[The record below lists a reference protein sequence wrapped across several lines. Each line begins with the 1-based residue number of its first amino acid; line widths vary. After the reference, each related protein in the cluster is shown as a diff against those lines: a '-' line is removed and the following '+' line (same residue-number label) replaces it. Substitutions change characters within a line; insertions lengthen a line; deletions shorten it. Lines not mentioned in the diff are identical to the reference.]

1 MNLRIDKVVRSV
13 GPGFRKVYSLVLTDA
28 GLYILLTGGVGAL
41 KRCRLDVVLNQVIV
55 DNAADR
61 SLKRLQAN
69 EARIDSMPLDDL
81 VNESGSYL
89 VRLDAIEAVEIR
101 AGQAPALIVH
111 VTGSDHHL
119 VFPLTPLDQIET
131 LQRALSNWSIK
142 QSA

>member
-1 MNLRIDKVVRSV
+1 MKLRIDKVIRSV
-13 GPGFRKVYSLVLTDA
+13 ALGFRSIK
-28 GLYILLTGGVGAL
+28 LLSIT
-41 KRCRLDVVLNQVIV
+41 
-55 DNAADR
+55 
-61 SLKRLQAN
+61 
-69 EARIDSMPLDDL
+69 PLDDR
-81 VNESGSYL
+81 VNESGNYL

-131 LQRALSNWSIK
+131 LQRALSKWSIK

>member
-1 MNLRIDKVVRSV
+1 MKLRIDKVIRSV
-13 GPGFRKVYSLVLTDA
+13 GPGFRQVYSLVLTDA
-28 GLYILLTGGVGAL
+28 GLYILRTGGVGAL
-41 KRCRLDVVLNQVIV
+41 KHYRLDAALNQVVV
-55 DNAADR
+55 DNAGDR
-61 SLKRLQAN
+61 SVMQLQAN

-119 VFPLTPLDQIET
+119 VFPLTLLDQIET

>member
-1 MNLRIDKVVRSV
+1 MNLRIDKVIRSV

-28 GLYILLTGGVGAL
+28 GLYILHTGEVRAL
-41 KRCRLDVVLNQVIV
+41 KHYRLDAALNQVIA
-55 DNAADR
+55 DHAADR
-61 SLKRLQAN
+61 SVMQLQAN
-69 EARIDSMPLDDL
+69 EARIDSMPLDEL

-119 VFPLTPLDQIET
+119 AFPLTPLDQVET
-131 LQRALSNWSIK
+131 LRRALSIWSMK
-142 QSA
+142 KPA

>member
-1 MNLRIDKVVRSV
+1 MQ
-13 GPGFRKVYSLVLTDA
+13 SLLA
-28 GLYILLTGGVGAL
+28 GADGCRTVHPAHGRGGAL
-41 KRCRLDVVLNQVIV
+41 KHYRLDVALNQVVV
-55 DNAADR
+55 DNAGDR
-61 SLKRLQAN
+61 SVMQLQAN

-131 LQRALSNWSIK
+131 LQRALSKWSIK